1 VKMEKGFNTVREFVR
16 KLPEVVHES
25 MSNSFKSHEPIIVK
39 YQQSQLYD
47 KGEDSKGS
55 IIRPAY
61 TPFTVRMKKSKGQPT
76 DRVTWKDTGK
86 LYKSIE
92 VIVRGDE
99 VEINVFNVP
108 YYKKLLEKYGEEV
121 IGLQQEL
128 LKEFVNNFVVPDLK
142 KMIDD
147 KLSKY

>member
-1 VKMEKGFNTVREFVR
+1 MEKGFNTVREFV
-16 KLPEVVHES
+16 KSIPEFIREGMAS
-25 MSNSFKSHEPIIVK
+25 SFRNHEPIIVK

-55 IIRPAY
+55 MIRPAY
-61 TPFTVRMKKSKGQPT
+61 TPFTVRMKRKKGQPT

-99 VEINVFNVP
+99 AEINVFNVP
-108 YYKKLLEKYGEEV
+108 YYKKLVEKYGSEV
-121 IGLQQEL
+121 IGIQEEL
-128 LKEFVNNFVVPDLK
+128 LKDFVNNYVVPDLK
-142 KMIDD
+142 KVIDD